1 MEAIPGTIAPEKILR
16 ELAEMWTELSRDAS
30 GSGDGALRACSL
42 TLVTLADE
50 SEDFSA
56 IGETIAALM
65 PEHPARTIVVRLE
78 GEDGH
83 KLSERVYSQCWR
95 PFGQKRQVCCEQV
108 EISATDAALADLPS
122 IILPLAVADLPLVL
136 WCRSARLATLP
147 QFASIA
153 AMAKRAIV
161 DGESFV
167 HLALAGGASEAD
179 APRIALNR
187 ISALATKDTYVAD
200 LAWTRLTRWRALLS
214 QVFENRRNLA
224 ELPKISRVTVRTSH
238 IATLGGLYFGAWVMD
253 VLSDIGIQPEFHLER
268 SAEGLEGTIQGIEL
282 AAPDWSVQL
291 ARRNERLIVTVD
303 GLEQC
308 NPMPHPT
315 DFSLMEEELR
325 ITGRDAAY
333 ERTLASARRTIG
345 LRPVEPRG

>member
-1 MEAIPGTIAPEKILR
+1 MDAIPGTIAPEKILR
-16 ELAEMWTELSRDAS
+16 ELADMWTELSRDAS
-30 GSGDGALRACSL
+30 GAGEGALRACSL

-136 WCRSARLATLP
+136 WCRSARLAAMP
-147 QFASIA
+147 QFVSIA
-153 AMAKRAIV
+153 AMARRAIV
-161 DGESFV
+161 DGERFV
-167 HLALAGGASEAD
+167 HLALAGGGSEAA
-179 APRIALNR
+179 APRIALHR
-187 ISALATKDTYVAD
+187 IAALATRETCVSD

-224 ELPKISRVTVRTSH
+224 ELPRISRVTVRTSH
-238 IATLGGLYFGAWVMD
+238 FANLGGLYFGAWVMD
-253 VLSDIGIQPEFHLER
+253 VLADLGIQPQFHLER
-268 SAEGLEGTIQGIEL
+268 SAEGTHGTIQGIEL

-291 ARRNERLIVTVD
+291 ARRDERLIVTV
-303 GLEQC
+303 GGMAQC
-308 NPMPHPT
+308 NPLPHAT
-315 DFSLMEEELR
+315 DFALMEEELR
-325 ITGRDAAY
+325 ITGRDAVY
-333 ERTLASARRTIG
+333 ERTLASTRRMIG
-345 LRPVEPRG
+345 PRSIEPRG